1 MLLSSYSPRTGGL
14 LRWLLFCW
22 SAATLILPDASSR
35 IQAQAQ
41 TVVVDP
47 FANVSTPLRES
58 MRNAHQGVSINIQV
72 LEWMADYMKTKIANY
87 EALTGVTINSILTT
101 QATWF
106 DDIEE
111 DINGA
116 GFIDLYAIF
125 GNWIPT
131 FVEEGG
137 LLDVTE
143 EVGNAVG
150 LDWFDIMPGVRQG
163 VASYRERVWTVPLDG
178 DVIVMLYRSDLVE
191 GRGLNPPNTWDD
203 VLKIIE
209 YYSRPENADIN
220 GDGVADFANCF
231 STAENDI
238 AGTMFWSIAS
248 SFLQTKGTAQGT
260 FFDPDSFDP
269 ISKWKEEE
277 FLHVLEVYNELVQSS
292 PFRDQGPLGWQ
303 GNLAEFEAG
312 RCVLW
317 YNYPGP
323 TRILVS
329 NQAKNNMTGV
339 LNYAALP
346 GMACDGDNALI
357 KCPFVSDDGAS
368 HAPFLASGG
377 ASYVVSARSSE
388 AKAKAAL
395 DFTFYI
401 SDPAV
406 GFWDVAYPGS
416 FLDPLRRR
424 HTASLSNPTS
434 PSSQAFLQYGWE
446 ERQLEQIKGVTD
458 FNFLHENYV
467 LDLRILGANMYQ
479 EEGTMPHLVKMW
491 SGEKTAKETADVITA
506 SWSAITNKFG
516 LDEQRA
522 MYRETLGLAPYT
534 EPSSAGARLEIIIP
548 VVVVVAL
555 LILGL
560 IALVVKQHHTIKY
573 KTRDINNAPRD
584 GLVALVFTDIEG
596 STALWDASKSTMSAA
611 LEIHHS
617 VIRKCIDKHHAYEVK
632 TIGDAFMVACPS
644 ADVAVRLANDIQ
656 VDLLAAEWPVELASM
671 PSACVEYLPNYSR
684 ETQPKPMF
692 RGLRVRIG
700 IHVGEHSDSAEEGGQ
715 VQIKYDNVTKGYDY
729 YGPATN
735 AAARIEQLGF
745 GGQTLMSSDIFEKLS
760 EEVKGECLISQ
771 VGSLELKGVSHEVF
785 IHQCLPKQLKGR
797 RFRGVF
803 RRRDSEGG
811 SIIPDDDDSMHLLDS
826 VHDEDR
832 TVDVMTLNPVQL
844 QSTIVRLRT
853 KMAALEKMLQSKDY
867 STNGKVSRPQDAFA
881 YLGNSTLTNAS
892 EITMGD
898 DSKHDEAKKGE

>member
-1 MLLSSYSPRTGGL
+1 M
-14 LRWLLFCW
+14 RWLLFCW
-22 SAATLILPDASSR
+22 TTATLTSHRESF
-35 IQAQAQ
+35 QAQAQ
-41 TVVVDP
+41 SVVVDP

-58 MRNAHQGVSINIQV
+58 MRNAHQGVAINIQF
-72 LEWMADYMKTKIANY
+72 LDFMQDYMLTKVANY
-87 EALTGVTINSILTT
+87 EALTGVKINSIPAT
-101 QATWF
+101 QASWF

-116 GFIDLYAIF
+116 GFIDLYAVF

-131 FVEEGG
+131 FVEQNG
-137 LLDVTE
+137 LLEVTE

-150 LDWFDIMPGVRQG
+150 LDWFDIMAGVRQG

-178 DVIVMLYRSDLVE
+178 DVIIMLYRSDLVE
-191 GRGLNPPNTWDD
+191 GRGLNPPKTWDD
-203 VLKIIE
+203 VLDIIE
-209 YYSRPENADIN
+209 YYSQPENADIN

-260 FFDPDSFDP
+260 FFDPESFDP
-269 ISKWKEEE
+269 ISEWKKEE
-277 FLHVLEVYNELVQSS
+277 FLHVLEVYNKLVQSS
-292 PFRDQGPLGWQ
+292 PFRDQGPLGWG

-329 NQAKNNMTGV
+329 NQAANNMTGV
-339 LNYAALP
+339 LNYAPLP
-346 GMACDGDNALI
+346 GMACEGDDAFI
-357 KCPFVSDDGAS
+357 KCPFVSDDGAN

-377 ASYVVSARSSE
+377 MSYVVSARSSE
-388 AKAKAAL
+388 VKQKAAL
-395 DFTFYI
+395 DFSFYI

-406 GFWDVAYPGS
+406 SFWDVAFPGS

-446 ERQLEQIKGVTD
+446 ERQLPQIKDVTE

-467 LDLRILGANMYQ
+467 LDLRILGANTYQ

-491 SGEKTAKETADVITA
+491 NGEQSAEETADVITA
-506 SWSAITNKFG
+506 SWSEITEKFG
-516 LDEQRA
+516 LNEQRA
-522 MYRETLGLAPYT
+522 MYRETLGLAPYM
-534 EPSSAGARLEIIIP
+534 EPSTASARLEIIIP
-548 VVVVVAL
+548 VVVVISL

-560 IALVVKQHHTIKY
+560 IALVVKQQHIIKY

-617 VIRKCIDKHHAYEVK
+617 VIRKCIDRHHAYEVK

-644 ADVAVRLANDIQ
+644 ADVAVLLANDIQ
-656 VDLLAAEWPVELASM
+656 VDLLAADWPVDLANM
-671 PSACVEYLPNYSR
+671 PSTCVEFLPSYSR
-684 ETQPKPMF
+684 EAQPKPMF

-715 VQIKYDNVTKGYDY
+715 VQIKYDDVTKGYDY

-735 AAARIEQLGF
+735 AAARIEALGF
-745 GGQTLMSSDIFEKLS
+745 GGQTLISSDICENLS
-760 EEVKGECLISQ
+760 KQVRDECLISR
-771 VGSLELKGVSHEVF
+771 VGALELRGVSHEVF

-803 RRRDSEGG
+803 RRRDSDGG
-811 SIIPDDDDSMHLLDS
+811 SIIPDDDESMHLLDS

-832 TVDVMTLNPVQL
+832 TVNVMKLNPVQL
-844 QSTIVRLRT
+844 QSTVVRLRT
-853 KMAALEKMLQSKDY
+853 KMSALEKMLLQGKEY
-867 STNGKVSRPQDAFA
+867 SNNGKSGTGRPQDALAF
-881 YLGNSTLTNAS
+881 LGNGTLTNAS
-892 EITMGD
+892 EITIGD
-898 DSKHDEAKKGE
+898 DSNPDEVKKDD